1 MKKFLLFLSSLLA
14 VGLLA
19 VSSFYIYQAL
29 QDREITEFVTQ
40 KSAALEK
47 LNKASIEAGNIG
59 STHVVAAIPT
69 DQTGQRI
76 VELEQKM
83 VDFVHK
89 KLGKKKPTGTI
100 KGVFLVSSKEKK
112 SNFKNITAHEI
123 SSEHY
128 KLSHLSLKKNEQ
140 DLAEPVLLTEDY
152 QVFTL
157 GKMLTDIE
165 AFKEL
170 LNQKIVSANSLSE
183 EEAVLVTE
191 KVANLDL
198 NALRFDYKDSQLT
211 LHLPEGEFASSQVQF
226 PIDELFSVVNGDYL
240 SDLDKA
246 SYDQY
251 YAQQTVDKTALRQVA
266 LTFDDG
272 PSRATTPVVLDLL
285 KKYNAKATFF
295 LLGQN
300 IAGNEDI
307 LKRMKDEGHEI
318 ANHTWSHPNLTTI
331 SADQV
336 KQEIELTQSAIEE
349 VIGYKPTFMRPPYG
363 AVNGSVAA
371 AAGLASIYWNV
382 DTQDWSNRD
391 PHLILSQVKAY
402 TNPGAIILMHDIH
415 QTTVDGL
422 EPVLHYL
429 TEQQY
434 SLVTTTE
441 LLGENLNPGF
451 IYYDQVYSG
460 PAQ

>member
-14 VGLLA
+14 VGLVA

-112 SNFKNITAHEI
+112 TNFKNITAHEI

-140 DLAEPVLLTEDY
+140 DIAEPVLLTEDY

-211 LHLPEGEFASSQVQF
+211 LHLPESEFASSEVQF

-240 SDLDKA
+240 TDLDKA
-246 SYDQY
+246 SFDQY
-251 YAQQTVDKTALRQVA
+251 HTQQVDKTALRQVA

-272 PSRATTPVVLDLL
+272 PSRLTTPVVLDLL
-285 KKYNAKATFF
+285 KKYKAKATFF
-295 LLGQN
+295 VLGQN

-307 LKRMKDEGHEI
+307 LKRMIEEGHEI
-318 ANHTWSHPNLTTI
+318 ANHTWSHPNLTRIT
-331 SADQV
+331 ADQV

-349 VIGYKPTFMRPPYG
+349 VIGHRPTFMRPPYG
-363 AVNGSVAA
+363 AVNASVAA

>member
-89 KLGKKKPTGTI
+89 KLGNKKPTGTI

-112 SNFKNITAHEI
+112 TNFKNITAHEI

-140 DLAEPVLLTEDY
+140 DIAEPVLLTEDY

-157 GKMLTDIE
+157 GKMLTDLE

-226 PIDELFSVVNGDYL
+226 SIDELFSVVNGDYL
-240 SDLDKA
+240 TDLDKA
-246 SYDQY
+246 SFDQY
-251 YAQQTVDKTALRQVA
+251 HTQQVDKTALRQVA

-272 PSRATTPVVLDLL
+272 PSRLTTPVVLDLL
-285 KKYNAKATFF
+285 KKYKAKATFF
-295 LLGQN
+295 VLGQN

-307 LKRMKDEGHEI
+307 LKRMIEEGHEI
-318 ANHTWSHPNLTTI
+318 ANHTWSHPNLTRIT
-331 SADQV
+331 ADQV

-349 VIGYKPTFMRPPYG
+349 VIGHRPTFMRPPYG
-363 AVNGSVAA
+363 AVNASVAA

-391 PHLILSQVKAY
+391 PHLILSQVQSY

>member
-89 KLGKKKPTGTI
+89 KLGNKKPTGTI

-112 SNFKNITAHEI
+112 TNFKNITAHEI

-140 DLAEPVLLTEDY
+140 DIAEPVLLTEDY

-157 GKMLTDIE
+157 GKMFTDLE

-211 LHLPEGEFASSQVQF
+211 LHLPESEFASSEVQF

-240 SDLDKA
+240 TDLDKA
-246 SYDQY
+246 SFDQY
-251 YAQQTVDKTALRQVA
+251 HTQQVDKTALRQVA

-272 PSRATTPVVLDLL
+272 PSRLTTPVVLDLL
-285 KKYNAKATFF
+285 KKYKAKATFF
-295 LLGQN
+295 VLGQN

-307 LKRMKDEGHEI
+307 LKRMIEEGHEI
-318 ANHTWSHPNLTTI
+318 ANHTWSHPNLTRIT
-331 SADQV
+331 ADQV

-349 VIGYKPTFMRPPYG
+349 VIGHRPTFMRPPYG
-363 AVNGSVAA
+363 AVNASVAA

>member
-40 KSAALEK
+40 KSATLEK
-47 LNKASIEAGNIG
+47 LNRASIEEGNIG

-69 DQTGQRI
+69 DLTGQRI

-100 KGVFLVSSKEKK
+100 KGVLLVSSKEQKT
-112 SNFKNITAHEI
+112 NFKNITAHEI

-128 KLSHLSLKKNEQ
+128 NLSYLSLKKNEE

-157 GKMLTDIE
+157 GKMLTDLE

-198 NALRFDYKDSQLT
+198 NVLRFDYKDSQLI
-211 LHLPEGEFASSQVQF
+211 LHLPESEFASSQVQF

-240 SDLDKA
+240 SDIDKV

-251 YAQQTVDKTALRQVA
+251 HAQQVDKTALRQVA

-272 PSRATTPVVLDLL
+272 PSRLTTPVVLDLL
-285 KKYNAKATFF
+285 KKYKAKATFF
-295 LLGQN
+295 VLGQN

-349 VIGYKPTFMRPPYG
+349 VIGHRPTFMRPPYG

>member
-19 VSSFYIYQAL
+19 ISSFYIYQEL
-29 QDREITEFVTQ
+29 QEREITKFVTQ
-40 KSAALEK
+40 KSATLEK
-47 LNKASIEAGNIG
+47 LNKASIEAGNID

-83 VDFVHK
+83 VDFVYK
-89 KLGKKKPTGTI
+89 KLGKKKPSGTI

-112 SNFKNITAHEI
+112 TNFKNITAHEI

-128 KLSHLSLKKNEQ
+128 KLSHLSLKKKEQ
-140 DLAEPVLLTEDY
+140 DVAEPVLLTEDY

-157 GKMLTDIE
+157 GTMVTDLE

-170 LNQKIVSANSLSE
+170 LIQKIVSTNSLSE
-183 EEAVLVTE
+183 EESASVAE
-191 KVANLDL
+191 KVATLDV
-198 NALRFDYKDSQLT
+198 NSLRFDYIDSQLT

-251 YAQQTVDKTALRQVA
+251 FSQEPVDKTALRQLA

-307 LKRMKDEGHEI
+307 LKRMKEEGHEI

-331 SADQV
+331 TVDQV
-336 KQEIELTQSAIEE
+336 KQEIELTQSAIEG
-349 VIGYKPTFMRPPYG
+349 VLGYRPTFMRPPYG

-371 AAGLASIYWNV
+371 VAGLASIYWNV
-382 DTQDWSNRD
+382 DTKDWANRNPD
-391 PHLILSQVKAY
+391 FILSQVKAY
-402 TNPGAIILMHDIH
+402 TKPGSIILMHDIH

-422 EPVLHYL
+422 EPVLQFL
-429 TEQQY
+429 TSEGY
-434 SLVTTTE
+434 NLVTTTE
-441 LLGENLNPGF
+441 LLGENLNPGY

>member
-128 KLSHLSLKKNEQ
+128 KLSLLSLKKNEQ

-157 GKMLTDIE
+157 GKMLTDLE

-170 LNQKIVSANSLSE
+170 LSQKIVSANSLSE

-226 PIDELFSVVNGDYL
+226 SIDELFSVVNGDYL
-240 SDLDKA
+240 TDLDKA
-246 SYDQY
+246 SFDQY
-251 YAQQTVDKTALRQVA
+251 HTQQVDKTALRQVA

-272 PSRATTPVVLDLL
+272 PSRLTTPVVLDLL
-285 KKYNAKATFF
+285 KKYKAKATFF
-295 LLGQN
+295 VLGQN

-318 ANHTWSHPNLTTI
+318 ANHTWSHPNLTRITV
-331 SADQV
+331 DQV

-349 VIGYKPTFMRPPYG
+349 VIGHRPTFMRPPYG

-391 PHLILSQVKAY
+391 PQLILSQVQAY

>member
-69 DQTGQRI
+69 DQTGKRI

-128 KLSHLSLKKNEQ
+128 KLSYLSLKKNEE

-157 GKMLTDIE
+157 GKMLTDLE

-170 LNQKIVSANSLSE
+170 LNQKIVSTNSLSE

-226 PIDELFSVVNGDYL
+226 SIDELFSVVNGDYL
-240 SDLDKA
+240 TDFDKA
-246 SYDQY
+246 SFDQY
-251 YAQQTVDKTALRQVA
+251 HTQQVDKTALRQVA

-272 PSRATTPVVLDLL
+272 PSRLTTPVVLDLL
-285 KKYNAKATFF
+285 KKHKAKATFF
-295 LLGQN
+295 VLGQN

-307 LKRMKDEGHEI
+307 LKRMIEEGHEI
-318 ANHTWSHPNLTTI
+318 ANHTWSHPNLTRIT
-331 SADQV
+331 ADQV

-349 VIGYKPTFMRPPYG
+349 VIGHRPTFIRPPYG
-363 AVNGSVAA
+363 AVNASVAA

>member
-40 KSAALEK
+40 KSATLEK
-47 LNKASIEAGNIG
+47 LNRASIEAGNIG

-89 KLGKKKPTGTI
+89 KLGNKKPTGTI

-123 SSEHY
+123 SGEHY
-128 KLSHLSLKKNEQ
+128 KLSLLSLKKNEE

-157 GKMLTDIE
+157 GKMLTDRE

-198 NALRFDYKDSQLT
+198 NALRFDYKDSQLI

-226 PIDELFSVVNGDYL
+226 SIDELFSVVNGDYL
-240 SDLDKA
+240 TDLDKA
-246 SYDQY
+246 SFDQY
-251 YAQQTVDKTALRQVA
+251 HTQQVDKTALRQVA

-272 PSRATTPVVLDLL
+272 PSRLTTPIVLDLL
-285 KKYNAKATFF
+285 KKYKAKATFF
-295 LLGQN
+295 VLGQN

-307 LKRMKDEGHEI
+307 LKRMIEEGHEI
-318 ANHTWSHPNLTTI
+318 ANHTWSHPNLTRIT
-331 SADQV
+331 ADQV

-349 VIGYKPTFMRPPYG
+349 VIGHRPTFMRPPYG
-363 AVNGSVAA
+363 AVNASVAA

-434 SLVTTTE
+434 SFVTTTE

>member
-19 VSSFYIYQAL
+19 VSSFYIYQEL

-89 KLGKKKPTGTI
+89 KLGNKKPTGTI

-128 KLSHLSLKKNEQ
+128 KLSHLSLKKNEE

-226 PIDELFSVVNGDYL
+226 SIDELFSVVNGDYL
-240 SDLDKA
+240 SDIDKA

-251 YAQQTVDKTALRQVA
+251 HAQQVDKTALRQVA

-272 PSRATTPVVLDLL
+272 PSRLTTPVVLDLL
-285 KKYNAKATFF
+285 KKYKAKATFF
-295 LLGQN
+295 VLGQN

-307 LKRMKDEGHEI
+307 LKRMIEEGHEI
-318 ANHTWSHPNLTTI
+318 ANHTWSHPNLTRIT
-331 SADQV
+331 ADQV

-349 VIGYKPTFMRPPYG
+349 VIGHRPTFMRPPYG
-363 AVNGSVAA
+363 AVNASVAA

>member
-14 VGLLA
+14 VGLVA

-29 QDREITEFVTQ
+29 QDREITKFVTQ

-89 KLGKKKPTGTI
+89 KLGNKKPTGTI

-112 SNFKNITAHEI
+112 TNFKNITAHEI

-140 DLAEPVLLTEDY
+140 DIAEPVLLTEDY

-157 GKMLTDIE
+157 GKMLTDLE
-165 AFKEL
+165 GFKEL

-211 LHLPEGEFASSQVQF
+211 LHLPEGEFASSEVQF
-226 PIDELFSVVNGDYL
+226 SIDELFSVVNGDYL
-240 SDLDKA
+240 TDLDKA
-246 SYDQY
+246 SFDQY
-251 YAQQTVDKTALRQVA
+251 HTQQVDKTALRQVA

-272 PSRATTPVVLDLL
+272 PSRLTTPIVLDLL
-285 KKYNAKATFF
+285 KKYKAKATFF
-295 LLGQN
+295 VLGQN

-318 ANHTWSHPNLTTI
+318 ANHTWSHPNLTRIT
-331 SADQV
+331 ADQV

-349 VIGYKPTFMRPPYG
+349 VIGHRPSFMRPPYG

-422 EPVLHYL
+422 EPVLQYL